1 MKTGI
6 YGGSFNPVHN
16 GHIHLALTAA
26 EEFGLDR
33 VFLVPSKKSPHR
45 SSDEYASD
53 EDRLEMLRLACMAS
67 DKLEVCSYELE
78 NDRIS
83 YSVYTVRYFR
93 ERFPDDELFLLVG
106 SDMLLSFDSWFC
118 YEEILENAALCV
130 VSRNNGDLGELLKK
144 SRELE
149 KKGRIFV
156 SRRPPV
162 EISSTEIRKK
172 IEKNENFTCYLD
184 ENVVQYIIMKELYSF
199 RGDNKLHYN
208 IGEKK
213 KYLKENLSAKRYNH
227 SLNVAAECRK
237 LALKYGEDPDKA
249 YFAGL
254 LHDICKELPDDEQ
267 KALVENCS
275 FTVCREELETRSLW
289 HAIAGASFIKTK
301 FGVEDIDILN
311 SVRFHTVGRAGM
323 SRLEEIV
330 YLGDLI
336 SADRDYKDVE
346 KMRKLSY
353 TSLNE
358 AMLEAFAFSVK
369 SVIKKGGLVPI
380 CTAEGYNFYTRL
392 YKEDKSSSNPKRGFK

>member
-172 IEKNENFTCYLD
+172 IEKNENFYCYLD

-289 HAIAGASFIKTK
+289 HAVAGASFIKTE